1 VKKVIINIT
10 VVILAFFVG
19 ANADET
25 KKSPLDGIKISSLAY
40 FDYSNGKTGL
50 ANDKDTTYNQFSLTR
65 GYFTL
70 EKKMEFWIGM
80 RLTMDLT
87 QDDKGDYKIR
97 QKYFYG
103 TLMPNDA
110 GFFTAIKAELGLG
123 HIPWLDFEEHINP
136 YRCQGTMFIERAG
149 VLNSADLGVSLQGG
163 FGGKLEDA
171 AGKTGNSHYDGRF
184 GSWQVGVYNGS
195 GYHAKE
201 NNNNKVGELRLTVRP
216 LADVAPGLQV
226 SYFGILGKGNLPD
239 TLEIPDYFV
248 HLGMLSYEHPM
259 FILTAQYL
267 MTEGNAKGEWIDS
280 TGKALKT
287 QGYSVFANVKIPST
301 DNKFSVFGR
310 YDHFDTDSDNKLA
323 SDKTA
328 YNMLIGG
335 VSYDLYN
342 GNLVMLTFETTDYGD
357 NVGGMGKVPSVGKN
371 FGKDQKIQVVY
382 QISI

>member
-1 VKKVIINIT
+1 MKKVIINFT
-10 VVILAFFVG
+10 VVILAFFAG
-19 ANADET
+19 AKADDT
-25 KKSPLDGIKISSLAY
+25 KKSPLDGVKISSLAY
-40 FDYSNGKTGL
+40 FDYSNGKNGL
-50 ANDKDTTYNQFSLTR
+50 ANDKDTTYNQFSLKR

-70 EKKMEFWIGM
+70 EKKMESWIGM

-87 QDDKGDYKIR
+87 QDDKGDYKLR

-103 TLMPNDA
+103 TLMPKDA
-110 GFFTAIKAELGLG
+110 GFFTGMKAELGLG

-149 VLNSADLGVSLQGG
+149 VLNSADLGVSMQGS

-171 AGKTGNSHYDGRF
+171 SKKTGNSHYDGRF
-184 GSWQVGVYNGS
+184 GSWHVGAYNGG

-248 HLGMLSYEHPM
+248 NLGMLSYEHPM

-267 MTEGNAKGEWIDS
+267 ITEGNAKGEWIDS

-287 QGYSVFANVKIPST
+287 QGYSVFANVKIPNT

-310 YDHFDTDSDNKLA
+310 YDLFDTDSDNMLA

-342 GNLVMLTFETTDYGD
+342 GNLVMLTFETTDYED

-382 QISI
+382 QIKI